1 MSKNDNKIDVSIQIT
16 DSQETIQKKLNKA
29 AKNLK
34 IDTKI
39 EASLGENSKE
49 KSSMLSKWLN
59 MTKIVKV
66 ADTAIKSMANQVI
79 KLNTAETDLAMAA
92 NMTKP
97 QMTAL
102 ISSYSKLG
110 AELKATVTDITQL
123 GTEWL
128 KHSKTVAETTTLIKD
143 AIVLSKIGNLSSAES
158 TKYLASIMDGYK
170 ISAEGAMSIVDKLSS
185 VDVASGANIGGLAAG
200 ISEVAKNADSAGISL
215 DKLLGYFAAVGD
227 SSQAEMK
234 NLSGSINA
242 VLSRMENIRLSKLED
257 YENNGESL
265 SGIEAVLGKEGI
277 SLKDSSDSFKNLGEV
292 LDEVGSKWNSYSE
305 ASQSA
310 VAGAFAGSQHSD
322 DFTILMENY
331 DNAMKYAEISLDSSG
346 QAMEK
351 FSVYQESLTGKTE
364 EFKNAFIGLST
375 TILDSDFL
383 KDIIESGTSLINIFD
398 AIIGKLGVIPTLS
411 AGIGAALSIKNVGG
425 ARMFALKI

>member
-16 DSQETIQKKLNKA
+16 DSQETIQKKLSKA
-29 AKNLK
+29 ARNL
-34 IDTKI
+34 KI

-59 MTKIVKV
+59 MTKIIKV
-66 ADTAIKSMANQVI
+66 AETAVKSMANQVI

-92 NMTKP
+92 NITKP

-110 AELKATVTDITQL
+110 DELKATVTDISQL

-128 KHSKTVAETTTLIKD
+128 KHGKTVAETTALIKD
-143 AIVLSKIGNLSSAES
+143 SMVLSKIGNLSSAES

-170 ISAEGAMSIVDKLSS
+170 ISAEGAMNIVDKLSS

-227 SSQAEMK
+227 SSQAEMT

-242 VLSRMENIRLSKLED
+242 ALSRMENIRLSKLDD

-277 SLKDSSDSFKNLGEV
+277 SLRDSSDSFRDLGEV
-292 LDEVGSKWNSYSE
+292 LDEVASKWDSYSE
-305 ASQSA
+305 VSQNA
-310 VAGAFAGSQHSD
+310 VAGAFAGSEHSD
-322 DFTILMENY
+322 NFAILMENY

-375 TILDSDFL
+375 TVLDSDFL
-383 KDIIESGTSLINIFD
+383 KGIIESGTSLINIFD